1 MNTYCIPLILVS
13 VILFSIIFL
22 RRNNNLLYN
31 IKLNII
37 KYRTKTNNISYDN
50 NNFIKPE
57 IICDKCKR
65 YEHY

>member
-1 MNTYCIPLILVS
+1 MKKIIYNYKK
-13 VILFSIIFL
+13 IIFG
-22 RRNNNLLYN
+22 NLNTKIQYG
-31 IKLNII
+31 IKTSNL
-37 KYRTKTNNISYDN
+37 SHDN